1 MGAIPRLFRD
11 PGRSFFLFG
20 PRGTGKS
27 TWLKQSLPQA
37 LYLDLL
43 DPRTE
48 REFSAHPEELIAMVD
63 AGVAAGIVV
72 VDEIQKVPRLLDVVH
87 LLMEKYPAIRFVLT
101 GSSAR
106 KLKRS
111 GVDLLAGRAVFKT
124 MHPFLAAEMGADF
137 AFESALHQ
145 GMVPLVQ
152 QSPDPNAT
160 LSAFIALY
168 VQEEVRAESL
178 VRNVGAFHRFLE
190 AATFSHGSVLNITEI
205 ARECAVNRKT
215 VEGYLEILEDL
226 LLAFRVP
233 VFSRRAKRK
242 LVAHP
247 KFYFFDCGV
256 FRSLRPTGPID
267 TEQELDGAALEGLV
281 AQHLRA
287 WLAYRQGDG
296 ELFFWRTRGGVEVD
310 FVLYGEGLFTAIEVK
325 NSARVDSKMLRGLKT
340 FREDFP
346 EADCLFLYRGR
357 DRKRVDGILCLPC
370 EEFLRG
376 LDPVR
381 SPNAVW
387 G

>member
-1 MGAIPRLFRD
+1 MGTIPRLFRD

-48 REFSAHPEELIAMVD
+48 REFSAHPEQLIAIVE
-63 AGVAAGIVV
+63 AGVAADIVV
-72 VDEIQKVPRLLDVVH
+72 IDEIQKVPRLLDAVH
-87 LLMEKYPAIRFVLT
+87 LLMEKFPAIRFVLT

-124 MHPFLAAEMGADF
+124 MHPFLAAEMGA
-137 AFESALHQ
+137 AFDLESALRQ
-145 GMVPLVQ
+145 GMVPLVK
-152 QSPDPNAT
+152 QSPAPGET

-168 VQEEVRAESL
+168 VQEEVQAESL

-205 ARECAVNRKT
+205 ARECAANRKT

-226 LLAFRVP
+226 LLSFRVP
-233 VFSRRAKRK
+233 VFSRRAKRQ

-267 TEQELDGAALEGLV
+267 TKQELDGAALEGLV

-287 WLAYRQGDG
+287 WLAYRQDDG
-296 ELFFWRTRGGVEVD
+296 GLFFWRTRGGVEVD
-310 FVLYGEGLFTAIEVK
+310 FVLYGEGLFAAIEVK
-325 NSARVDSKMLRGLKT
+325 NSTRVDSKMLRGLKT

-357 DRKRVDGILCLPC
+357 DRKMIDGILCLPC

-381 SPNAVW
+381 SPAAVW

>member
-1 MGAIPRLFRD
+1 MGTIPRLFRD

-48 REFSAHPEELIAMVD
+48 REFSAHPEQLIAIVE

-72 VDEIQKVPRLLDVVH
+72 IDEIQKVPRLLDAVH
-87 LLMEKYPAIRFVLT
+87 LLMEKFPAIRFVLT

-124 MHPFLAAEMGADF
+124 MHPFLAAEMGAAF
-137 AFESALHQ
+137 ALESALRH

-152 QSPDPNAT
+152 QSPDPGET

-168 VQEEVRAESL
+168 VQEEVQAESL
-178 VRNVGAFHRFLE
+178 VRNAGAFHRFLE
-190 AATFSHGSVLNITEI
+190 AATFSHASVLNITEI
-205 ARECAVNRKT
+205 ARECAANRKT

-226 LLAFRVP
+226 RLSFRVP

-267 TEQELDGAALEGLV
+267 TKQELDGAALEGLV
-281 AQHLRA
+281 AQHLRT

-296 ELFFWRTRGGVEVD
+296 GLYFWRTRGGVEVD
-310 FVLYGEGLFTAIEVK
+310 FVLYGEGLFAAIEVK
-325 NSARVDSKMLRGLKT
+325 NSTRVDPKMLRGLKT

-357 DRKRVDGILCLPC
+357 DRKRIDGILCLPC

-376 LDPVR
+376 LDPAR
-381 SPNAVW
+381 SPAAVW